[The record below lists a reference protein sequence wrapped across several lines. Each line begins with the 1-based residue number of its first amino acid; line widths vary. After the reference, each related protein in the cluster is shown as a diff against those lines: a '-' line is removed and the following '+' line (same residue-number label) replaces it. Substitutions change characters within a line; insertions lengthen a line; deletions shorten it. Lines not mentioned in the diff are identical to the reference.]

1 MADIN
6 SALDAISSA
15 DLSPTEHSLLKHFIE
30 EAVEPELAAQFI
42 KSIVDQDKN
51 NVENN
56 LRRFKK
62 DWRKLAGRLTVV
74 EPISKPLDALI
85 RERDGP
91 YCTMSMFRE
100 GNTRPVPTR
109 VESAHVIPPSFLR
122 DIESAEEGRL
132 LRILETFVST
142 PNVDR
147 LNTLLSSQIQDNAI
161 ALRNLWL
168 LSPSVHKAFR
178 AGHIEVR
185 KSVDDSEDV
194 DTGAMQLET
203 YKLAYKYPEPL
214 KNLFFGNGFHFSG
227 SLEWFEISTTNP
239 TDFPLPSKFLFD
251 IHRRF
256 TTALHLFSIEDQI
269 DRGWPKPTSSILQK
283 SFGPPITIFKQAFHN
298 LWLWVPDSI
307 RLRCYRHMW
316 TIGKWLYGPEEVR
329 WVQRVPFGLYIKRTQ
344 GTSWNES
351 NALNMVERYTSIPAP
366 RSVDVVEDSSQGI
379 TFLVMTRLSGES
391 FRRSFHLMSYAE
403 RNQFMDDIG
412 KCVTQLRNIPK
423 TTPYLFSDTLGGPMY
438 DHLIPNRTG
447 GPFNTEFDLHTY
459 MYSEVGEGQS
469 LAEIYDGEENIPHGY
484 QSVFTHSD
492 LHYSNLLVDQG
503 RLCGIIDWECAGFK
517 PEYWEF
523 THASFGVWG
532 NKYEMS
538 LLRRIFGNKYDKILE
553 KEEIRW
559 RCDPIF

>member
-15 DLSPTEHSLLKHFIE
+15 ELSPTEHSLLKHFIE
-30 EAVEPELAAQFI
+30 EAVELELAAQFI
-42 KSIVDQDKN
+42 QSVVDQDKN

-56 LRRFKK
+56 LRQFKK
-62 DWRKLAGRLTVV
+62 DWRKLASRLTVV
-74 EPISKPLDALI
+74 ETIYKPLDALV

-100 GNTRPVPTR
+100 GNTRPVPTP
-109 VESAHVIPPSFLR
+109 VESAH
-122 DIESAEEGRL
+122 GRL

-147 LNTLLSSQIQDNAI
+147 LNTLLSSQIQDNVI
-161 ALRNLWL
+161 PLRNLWL

-194 DTGAMQLET
+194 DTGTLQLET

-214 KNLFFGNGFHFSG
+214 KNLFFGNGLHFSG

-239 TDFPLPSKFLFD
+239 TDLPLPSKFLFG

-269 DRGWPKPTSSILQK
+269 NRGWPKPKTSILQK
-283 SFGPPITIFKQAFHN
+283 LFGSPITIFGRAFHN

-307 RLRCYRHMW
+307 RLRCYRHLW

-329 WVQRVPFGLYIKRTQ
+329 WVQRVPFGLYIKRTR

-351 NALNMVERYTSIPAP
+351 NAINMVERYTSIPAP
-366 RSVDVVEDSSQGI
+366 RSVDVVEDSSQRV

-412 KCVTQLRNIPK
+412 KCVTQLRKIPK
-423 TTPYLFSDTLGGPMY
+423 TTP
-438 DHLIPNRTG
+438 
-447 GPFNTEFDLHTY
+447 
-459 MYSEVGEGQS
+459 
-469 LAEIYDGEENIPHGY
+469 
-484 QSVFTHSD
+484 
-492 LHYSNLLVDQG
+492 
-503 RLCGIIDWECAGFK
+503 
-517 PEYWEF
+517 
-523 THASFGVWG
+523 
-532 NKYEMS
+532 
-538 LLRRIFGNKYDKILE
+538 
-553 KEEIRW
+553 
-559 RCDPIF
+559 